1 MPAQNPRVARVRTA
15 GRPGTDD
22 HPSQDR
28 VFTTPNAVI
37 VLDGASQPNPDEH
50 DGGWLADTLG
60 GQLRDRLAV
69 EPATADL
76 GAVLAQAIEE
86 VARRY
91 ALVPGCGPSSTVSIV
106 RWNDAG
112 MIDVL
117 VLGDSPVVA
126 LTSTGQLC
134 QVRDDRLAQVAPA
147 ERRTLYD
154 TRPGQFGFDRPHQ
167 WQALVEAQR
176 RQRNLPGGYWIA
188 EATPDAAAHAIRTR
202 WRTRDIVAVL
212 AMTDGAANGV
222 DRYQTPD
229 NWHTAFTLARR
240 DPTDLINL
248 VHDTELTDPDGTR
261 WRRSKRHDDKTLAIV
276 ELVESQALHDA

>member
-1 MPAQNPRVARVRTA
+1 MPAQNPRVARIRTA
-15 GRPGTDD
+15 GRPGSDD
-22 HPSQDR
+22 RPSQDR

-37 VLDGASQPNPDEH
+37 VLDGASQPNPDAH

-60 GQLRDRLAV
+60 SQLRDRLIA
-69 EPATADL
+69 EPLTADL
-76 GAVLAQAIEE
+76 GAVLAQAIDG

-91 ALVPGCGPSSTVSIV
+91 ALVPGRGPSSTISIV
-106 RWNDAG
+106 RWNDTD

-126 LTSTGQLC
+126 LARTGRLR

-147 ERRTLYD
+147 ERQALRD

-176 RQRNLPGGYWIA
+176 RQRNTPGGYWIA
-188 EATPDAAAHAIRTR
+188 EADPEAAAHAVRAR
-202 WRTRDIVAVL
+202 WNTRDIVAVL
-212 AMTDGAANGV
+212 AMTDGVANGV

-229 NWHTAFTLARR
+229 NWHTALTLARR
-240 DPTDLINL
+240 SPTDLVNL

-261 WRRSKRHDDKTLAIV
+261 WPRSKRHDDKALALIEFV
-276 ELVESQALHDA
+276 RRETA